1 MPVYCTG
8 DIWVLIITGTSSGI
22 GLAAATMALEEGAKV
37 LGVDISKPPDSL
49 ARHANYHFLQADLS
63 HSEAPARVVEACSRT
78 YGDRID
84 GLLNIA
90 GVMDLNQSA
99 DSLSDNVWERCI
111 SINLTAPVKLM
122 REVIPIM
129 KLRGKGSI
137 VNVASKAALSGAVS
151 GVAYTASKHGLVGA
165 TKNVAWRFKHE
176 GIRCN
181 AVCPGGVAATGIR
194 DSVDTTRFDKEAM
207 DMMSIIHQ
215 AHGSDQGK
223 GLGLEP
229 EDIAHCLLFL
239 MSDRSK
245 GLSGAIIPV
254 DNAWSTI

>member
-1 MPVYCTG
+1 MFIISQYREHRSLSILTQTCT
-8 DIWVLIITGTSSGI
+8 IFRSMQVSSKHENLSVSFHLTPLQVLIITGTSSGI

-49 ARHANYHFLQADLS
+49 ARHANYQFFQADLS
-63 HSEAPARVVEACSRT
+63 HPEAPARVVEACSRT

-151 GVAYTASKHGLVGA
+151 GVAYTASEHP
-165 TKNVAWRFKHE
+165 W
-176 GIRCN
+176 
-181 AVCPGGVAATGIR
+181 P
-194 DSVDTTRFDKEAM
+194 
-207 DMMSIIHQ
+207 
-215 AHGSDQGK
+215 
-223 GLGLEP
+223 
-229 EDIAHCLLFL
+229 
-239 MSDRSK
+239 
-245 GLSGAIIPV
+245 
-254 DNAWSTI
+254 